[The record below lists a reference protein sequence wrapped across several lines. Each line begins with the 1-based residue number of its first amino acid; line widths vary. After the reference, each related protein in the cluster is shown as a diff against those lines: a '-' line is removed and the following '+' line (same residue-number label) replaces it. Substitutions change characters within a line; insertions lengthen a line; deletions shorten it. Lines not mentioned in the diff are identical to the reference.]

1 MKQIQDL
8 KQILNSFPGHQAN
21 GKVSPTENE
30 DYSEHEE
37 IT

>member
-8 KQILNSFPGHQAN
+8 KQILSSFPGIQAN
-21 GKVSPTENE
+21 GIVPPTENE
-30 DYSEHEE
+30 DFSEHEE